1 MVDFRCMKIRTG
13 FVSNSSS
20 SSFLIYGIT
29 LENGEILDLLKKGKK
44 ADAEAAE
51 AEEDDEDYEEDD
63 DVYEALEEALEG
75 TGLESHYPEG
85 YDANY
90 IGASW
95 DSVGDDETGRQFK
108 QRVEDELTKVFGPKV
123 LKKNKPTTHSEAW
136 YG

>member
-1 MVDFRCMKIRTG
+1 MKIRTG

-29 LENGEILDLLKKGKK
+29 LENDEILDLLKKGKK

-51 AEEDDEDYEEDD
+51 AEDDEED

-75 TGLESHYPEG
+75 TGLESQG
-85 YDANY
+85 YDAYY

-108 QRVEDELTKVFGPKV
+108 QRVEDDLVKVFGQKV
-123 LKKNKPTTHSEAW
+123 VKKQKPATHSEAW